1 MELPGVNSSRA
12 GANLKL
18 ILSLCIVTDLPEI
31 NPEDIV
37 NTEVIEHEEAT
48 TERTVARR
56 VALQI
61 LYEVDSAR
69 HPVGSV
75 ITSRL
80 EEDPVSKRAARYAQQ
95 LVNGVLQ
102 YCDRLDV
109 VIAHYAPEWPLD
121 QMAIVDRNILRLAIY
136 ELLIEPSAPMR
147 VAIDE
152 AVALARLFG
161 AEGSIRF
168 VNGVLGTLSA
178 DEDRVRQLLGM
189 GDNGTP

>member
-1 MELPGVNSSRA
+1 
-12 GANLKL
+12 
-18 ILSLCIVTDLPEI
+18 VTDLPEI

-37 NTEVIEHEEAT
+37 ETEVIEHEEAS

-56 VALQI
+56 MALQV
-61 LYEVDSAR
+61 LYEVDSAH

-75 ITSRL
+75 FTSRL
-80 EEDPVSKRAARYAQQ
+80 EEEPVSKKAARYAQQ
-95 LVNGVLQ
+95 LVTGVLQ
-102 YCDRLDV
+102 HRDRLDA
-109 VIAHYAPEWPLD
+109 VIQHYATEWPLD

-136 ELLIEPSAPMR
+136 ELLIEPIAPLR

-168 VNGVLGTLSA
+168 VNGVLGTLVVE
-178 DEDRVRQLLGM
+178 EDRARQLLGM
-189 GDNGTP
+189 GDQSNS